1 MVEVIDRREEKARAK
16 ELLRSA
22 QVSPMRFA
30 ALFLVLS
37 YALNILDALAG
48 GASADPLGLFVGILT
63 SLLSTVL
70 SAGFILYCMAIRQGQ
85 RAEYL
90 TLFDG
95 FSFAGR
101 IVGLYVLEML
111 FILLWSMLFIVPG
124 IIAVYRYQFAYF
136 NLCENPELGCMDA
149 LELSKRQTAG
159 YKGQLVLLDLSYLGW
174 SLLAT
179 LPSIILTGSMTYSS
193 VLSAMGQGYGASSGA
208 LMAASVLCALWGAA
222 VQLFYL
228 PAYQCV
234 QLAYYETAKRT
245 SGISPL
251 SLPGAP
257 EDGGFSL

>member
-1 MVEVIDRREEKARAK
+1 MVEVIDRREQKLRAR

-22 QVSPMRFA
+22 QVSPLRFA
-30 ALFLVLS
+30 ALFLALS

-48 GASADPLGLFVGILT
+48 GSTDPLGLFVRILT

-70 SAGFILYCMAIRQGQ
+70 SAGFILYCMTIRQGQ

-101 IVGLYVLEML
+101 IIGLYALETL

-159 YKGQLVLLDLSYLGW
+159 YKGQLFLLDLSYFGW

-179 LPSIILTGSMTYSS
+179 LPSVVLAGSITYSS
-193 VLSAMGQGYGASSGA
+193 VLSALGQGYSAGSGA
-208 LMAASVLCALWGAA
+208 LIAVSILCALWSSV

-228 PAYQCV
+228 PTYQCV
-234 QLAYYETAKRT
+234 QLSYYETAKRT
-245 SGISPL
+245 SGSSPL
-251 SLPGAP
+251 ATPDRAD
-257 EDGGFSL
+257 ENDGFFF